1 MEKTLYLIPVLLVL
15 ILVAMEIYSATAK
28 HLRKKQD
35 VRCTDNGIKT
45 SHQEQ
50 ICPKCRVGK
59 ESYERDK
66 HSTACPY
73 ILCWKD
79 GECQY
84 YVPFNDDKE
93 ET

>member
-1 MEKTLYLIPVLLVL
+1 MEKTLYLIPVLLIFV
-15 ILVAMEIYSATAK
+15 LVAMEIYTAAAK
-28 HLRKKQD
+28 RLHKKQGAH
-35 VRCTDNGIKT
+35 RMDNDAKT
-45 SHQEQ
+45 SRQAQ
-50 ICPKCRVGK
+50 ICPKCKTGK

-84 YVPFNDDKE
+84 YVPLNDCDEKM
-93 ET
+93 